1 MDKVLYIID
10 ASAYIHRAYHA
21 IRPLTTST
29 GIPTNAVYG
38 FIKLINKIKN
48 EQKPDYIAV
57 CFDHPS
63 KNFRHQLSPVYKA
76 NRKQID
82 EDLIKQMPIA
92 RQAVRAMQLASFEVA
107 GFEADDIIGTVA
119 KKAEKEGIKVVIV
132 TGDKDLFQLVND
144 NIHIWNE
151 SKNIMFD
158 SQKVYEKYGL
168 YPDKI
173 VDMLALM
180 GDNCDNVCGVKGI
193 GEKTAV
199 KLINTYGS
207 VEDIIANAE
216 SIKGKI
222 SQAIKDGAN
231 DVLLSKKL
239 VQLELNV
246 PIDVSVEQM
255 KFNNNLFEI
264 ETAKDF
270 FKEYELYSF
279 IPNNQQEFFQTNKV
293 VQEQN
298 KQENKLLQQQQ
309 IIHKETKNI
318 VKIVDTI
325 EKANE
330 LKQILLKQKEISVNI
345 ETAGSGIM
353 QDLIVGISLCYGQD
367 NNYYVPINHNDFI
380 LQQVPEQDFVEIF
393 KSVFENENINFIGC
407 DLKFIK
413 HILKTLNIELKNISF
428 DVMIASY
435 CINPS
440 QQHTIENLA
449 LKFLDF
455 HIKTEEE
462 VFSKGTKKIKAD
474 NIDIAAMSQYSC
486 SKSICIYNLKDI
498 LINELNKNNLSN
510 LFYDIEMPIVKVL
523 YEMEDIG
530 IKTDKNFLNDFD
542 KEIINA
548 ISALEQNIYN
558 LAGETFNINSPKQL
572 AIILFEKM
580 NLPVIKKTKTGYS
593 TDESVLVELSQY
605 DIAKEI
611 LKYRELQKL
620 KTTYVDSVRRF
631 TEIEGERIHTIFN
644 QAVTTTGR
652 LSSSEPNLQNIPIR
666 TEYGRKFRKVFVTDE
681 GKVFV
686 SADYSQIDLRSLAHI
701 SKDANLIKA
710 FCSGEDIHTA
720 TAMEVFNIAKKEDVT
735 KQQRM
740 AAKSINFGIVY
751 GISSFGLSKQLDIP
765 VKQAKEYIDSYFS
778 KYTGIKNWS
787 NRIIE
792 ETKQKGYVK
801 TITGRIRYI
810 PEINSSNKQI
820 VSFGERMALNTPVQG
835 TSADIIKIAMI
846 NVSKKIKEQNLKSK
860 ILLQVHDDL
869 LLEVPKEEENIVINM
884 LKYEMEH
891 AVKLDV
897 PLLVEVKDGT
907 NWADLKTVDSLKLK
921 V

>member
-63 KNFRHQLSPVYKA
+63 KNFRHQLSPIYKA

-92 RQAVRAMQLASFEVA
+92 RQAVHAMQLASFEVA

-119 KKAEKEGIKVVIV
+119 KKAEKEGVKVVIV

-180 GDNCDNVCGVKGI
+180 GDNCDNVCGIKGI

-207 VEDIIANAE
+207 VENIIANVE

-246 PIDVSVEQM
+246 PIDASVEQM
-255 KFNNNLFEI
+255 KFNNDLFEI

-279 IPNNQQEFFQTNKV
+279 IPNNQQNFFQTNKA
-293 VQEQN
+293 QEQN
-298 KQENKLLQQQQ
+298 KQEYKVLQQQQ
-309 IIHKETKNI
+309 NIHKETKNI
-318 VKIVDTI
+318 TKIVDTT
-325 EKANE
+325 EKAND
-330 LKQILLKQKEISVNI
+330 LKQKLLQQKEIAVNI

-353 QDLIVGISLCYGQD
+353 QDLIVGVSLCYGQD
-367 NNYYVPINHNDFI
+367 NNYYIPINHNDFI
-380 LQQVPEQDFVEIF
+380 LQQIQQDDFVEIF

-407 DLKFIK
+407 YLKFVI

-440 QQHTIENLA
+440 QSHTIEQLA
-449 LKFLDF
+449 LKYLNFY
-455 HIKTEEE
+455 IKTEEE
-462 VFSKGTKKIKAD
+462 IFSKGTKKIKAD
-474 NIDIAAMSQYSC
+474 NIDIDVLSQYSC
-486 SKSICIYNLKDI
+486 SKSISIYNLKDI
-498 LINELNKNNLSN
+498 MINELNKNNLSN
-510 LFYDIEMPIVKVL
+510 LFYDIEMPIVQVL

-542 KEIINA
+542 KELINA
-548 ISALEQNIYN
+548 ISVLEQNIYN

-572 AIILFEKM
+572 STILFEKM

-593 TDESVLVELSQY
+593 TDESVLAELSQY
-605 DIAKEI
+605 DIANEI

-620 KTTYVDSVRRF
+620 KTTYVDSVRKF

-666 TEYGRKFRKVFVTDE
+666 TEYGRKFRKVFVADE
-681 GKVFV
+681 GKIFV

-701 SKDANLIKA
+701 SKDTNLIKA
-710 FCSGEDIHTA
+710 FCSGQDIHTA
-720 TAMEVFNIAKKEDVT
+720 TAMEVFNIANKEDVT

-765 VKQAKEYIDSYFS
+765 VKQAKEYINSYFA
-778 KYTGIKNWS
+778 KYIGIKNWS
-787 NRIIE
+787 DRIIE

-810 PEINSSNKQI
+810 PEINSTNKQI

-846 NVSKKIKEQNLKSK
+846 NVSKKLKEQSLKAK

-884 LKYEMEH
+884 LKYEMEY

-897 PLLVEVKDGT
+897 PLLVEVKVGT
-907 NWADLKTVDSLKLK
+907 NWAEMEGIK
-921 V
+921 

>member
-63 KNFRHQLSPVYKA
+63 KNFRHRLSPVYKA

-92 RQAVRAMQLASFEVA
+92 RESVQAMNLASFEMA
-107 GFEADDIIGTVA
+107 GFEADDVIGTVA

-207 VEDIIANAE
+207 VENIIANAD
-216 SIKGKI
+216 SVKGKI

-246 PIDVSVEQM
+246 PINISIENM
-255 KFNNNLFEI
+255 KFNDNLFE
-264 ETAKDF
+264 TAQDF
-270 FKEYELYSF
+270 LQKYELYSF
-279 IPNNQQEFFQTNKV
+279 IPNKPQQNSFQLEEGKEESVPGKQDQQNV
-293 VQEQN
+293 V
-298 KQENKLLQQQQ
+298 
-309 IIHKETKNI
+309 HKETKNN
-318 VKIVDTI
+318 VTIVDTI
-325 EKANE
+325 EKANV
-330 LKQILLKQKEISVNI
+330 LKQNLLQQEEISINV
-345 ETAGSGIM
+345 ETVGSGIM
-353 QDLIVGISLCYGQD
+353 HELIVGVSLCYGED
-367 NNYYVPINHNDFI
+367 NNYYIPINHNDFI
-380 LQQVPEQDFVEIF
+380 LQQIPEQDFVEIF
-393 KSVFENENINFIGC
+393 KPVFESNTIHFIGC

-413 HILKTLNIELKNISF
+413 HILNILNINLKNISF

-440 QQHTIENLA
+440 QQHTIEQLA
-449 LKFLDF
+449 LKYLNF
-455 HIKTEEE
+455 HIKTDEEI
-462 VFSKGTKKIKAD
+462 FSKGTKKVKAD
-474 NIDIAAMSQYSC
+474 NLGIETLAQYSC
-486 SKSICIYNLKDI
+486 SKSICLYNLKNI
-498 LINELNKNNLSN
+498 LINELNKNKLSN
-510 LFYDIEMPIVKVL
+510 LFYDIEMPIVQVL
-523 YEMEDIG
+523 YEMESAG
-530 IKTDKNFLNDFD
+530 IKTDNRFINDFD
-542 KEIINA
+542 KELINELS
-548 ISALEQNIYN
+548 ILEQKIYG

-572 AIILFEKM
+572 AVILFEKLK
-580 NLPVIKKTKTGYS
+580 LPAIKKTKTGYS
-593 TDESVLVELSQY
+593 TDESVLAELSQY
-605 DIAKEI
+605 DIANEI
-611 LKYRELQKL
+611 LRYRELQKL
-620 KTTYVDSVRRF
+620 KSTYVDSVKKF

-644 QAVTTTGR
+644 QAITTTGR
-652 LSSSEPNLQNIPIR
+652 LSSSDPNLQNIPIR
-666 TEYGRKFRKVFVTDE
+666 TEYGRKFRKAFVADE
-681 GKVFV
+681 GNIFV

-701 SKDANLIKA
+701 SKDGTLIKA
-710 FCSGEDIHTA
+710 FNSGQDIHTA
-720 TAMEVFNIAKKEDVT
+720 TAMEVFNIANKEDVT

-751 GISSFGLSKQLDIP
+751 GISSFGLSKQLDIS

-792 ETKQKGYVK
+792 ETKQKGYVQ

-820 VSFGERMALNTPVQG
+820 VAFGERMALNTPVQG

-846 NVSKKIKEQNLKSK
+846 NVSEKLKEQNLKSK

-897 PLLVEVKDGT
+897 PLLVEIKVGN
-907 NWADLKTVDSLKLK
+907 NWAEMEGVK
-921 V
+921 

>member
-1 MDKVLYIID
+1 MNKVLYIID

-21 IRPLTTST
+21 IRPLTTSK
-29 GIPTNAVYG
+29 GVPTNAVYG
-38 FIKLINKIKN
+38 FIKLINKVKN

-63 KNFRHQLSPVYKA
+63 KNFRHQLSPIYKA
-76 NRKQID
+76 NRKLLD

-92 RQAVRAMQLASFEVA
+92 RQAVNAMQLASFEMA
-107 GFEADDIIGTVA
+107 GFEADDVIGTVA

-132 TGDKDLFQLVND
+132 TGDKDLFQLVDD

-158 SQKVYEKYGL
+158 GQKVYEKYGL

-207 VEDIIANAE
+207 VENIIANAD

-246 PIDVSVEQM
+246 PIDVSVEKM
-255 KFNNNLFEI
+255 NFNDNLFGT
-264 ETAKDF
+264 ETAKEF

-279 IPNNQQEFFQTNKV
+279 IPNKQQENFQVNK
-293 VQEQN
+293 E
-298 KQENKLLQQQQ
+298 ENKRENKIVEQQ
-309 IIHKETKNI
+309 IVYKETKNI
-318 VKIVDTI
+318 VKIIDTT
-325 EKANE
+325 EKATE
-330 LKQILLKQKEISVNI
+330 LKQQLLQQKEISINI
-345 ETAGSGIM
+345 ETTGSGIM
-353 QDLIVGISLCYGQD
+353 QDLIVGVSLCYGQD
-367 NNYYVPINHNDFI
+367 NNYYIPINHNDFI
-380 LQQVPEQDFVEIF
+380 LQQVQQDDFVEIF
-393 KSVFENENINFIGC
+393 KPVFENENIKFIGC

-413 HILKTLNIELKNISF
+413 HILKTLNIELKNIYF

-449 LKFLDF
+449 LKFLNF

-462 VFSKGTKKIKAD
+462 IFSKGTKKIKAD
-474 NIDIAAMSQYSC
+474 NIGIETLSQYSC
-486 SKSICIYNLKDI
+486 SKSISLYNLKDI
-498 LINELNKNNLSN
+498 LINKLNKNNLSS
-510 LFYDIEMPIVKVL
+510 LFFDIEMPIVQVL

-530 IKTDKNFLNDFD
+530 IKIDKNFLNDFD
-542 KEIINA
+542 KELTNV
-548 ISALEQNIYN
+548 ISVLEQEIYG

-572 AIILFEKM
+572 AAILFEKL

-593 TDESVLVELSQY
+593 TDESVLVELSKY
-605 DIAKEI
+605 DIANEI

-620 KTTYVDSVRRF
+620 KTTYIDSIRRF
-631 TEIEGERIHTIFN
+631 TEVEGERIHTVFN
-644 QAVTTTGR
+644 QAITTTGR
-652 LSSSEPNLQNIPIR
+652 LSSSDPNLQNIPIR
-666 TEYGRKFRKVFVTDE
+666 TEYGRRFRRVFVAAK
-681 GKVFV
+681 GNIFV

-701 SKDANLIKA
+701 SKDKNLIKA
-710 FCSGEDIHTA
+710 FCSGQDIHTA
-720 TAMEVFNIAKKEDVT
+720 TAMEVFNIPKKEDVT

-751 GISSFGLSKQLDIP
+751 GISSFGLSKQLDIS

-778 KYTGIKNWS
+778 KYVGIKNWS

-835 TSADIIKIAMI
+835 TSADIIKMAMI
-846 NVSKKIKEQNLKSK
+846 NVSKKLKEQNLKSK
-860 ILLQVHDDL
+860 ILIQVHDDL

-891 AVKLDV
+891 AIKLDV
-897 PLLVEVKDGT
+897 PLLVEVKIGT
-907 NWADLKTVDSLKLK
+907 NWADLTTIDNL
-921 V
+921 

>member
-1 MDKVLYIID
+1 MDKILYIID

-38 FIKLINKIKN
+38 FIKLINKVKN

-63 KNFRHQLSPVYKA
+63 KNFRHQLSPIYKA
-76 NRKQID
+76 NRKQLD

-92 RQAVRAMQLASFEVA
+92 RESVKAMNLASFEMA
-107 GFEADDIIGTVA
+107 GFEADDVIGTVA

-207 VEDIIANAE
+207 VEEIIANAD

-222 SQAIKDGAN
+222 SQAIKDGSN

-246 PIDVSVEQM
+246 PIDISIENM
-255 KFNNNLFEI
+255 KYNDNLFES
-264 ETAKDF
+264 AQAF
-270 FKEYELYSF
+270 FKKYELYSF
-279 IPNNQQEFFQTNKV
+279 I
-293 VQEQN
+293 QN
-298 KQENKLLQQQQ
+298 KPQQDDFQLEQEKKEPISVKQIQST

-325 EKANE
+325 EKANI
-330 LKQILLKQKEISVNI
+330 LKQDLLQQKEISINI
-345 ETAGSGIM
+345 ETTGSGIM

-367 NNYYVPINHNDFI
+367 NNYYIPINHNDFI
-380 LQQVPEQDFVEIF
+380 LQQIQQDDFIEIF
-393 KSVFENENINFIGC
+393 KPVFENDGIKFIGC
-407 DLKFIK
+407 DLKFVK
-413 HILKTLNIELKNISF
+413 HILKILNVELKNISF

-440 QQHTIENLA
+440 QQHTIEQLA
-449 LKFLDF
+449 LKYLNF

-462 VFSKGTKKIKAD
+462 IFSKGTKKIKTD
-474 NIDIAAMSQYSC
+474 NIDIETLSQYSC
-486 SKSICIYNLKDI
+486 SKSISLYNLKDI
-498 LINELNKNNLSN
+498 LTNELNKNNLSS
-510 LFYDIEMPIVKVL
+510 LFFDIEMPIVQVL

-530 IKTDKNFLNDFD
+530 IKIDKNFLDDFD
-542 KEIINA
+542 KELINA
-548 ISALEQNIYN
+548 ISVIEQKIYD

-572 AIILFEKM
+572 ATILFEKLQ
-580 NLPVIKKTKTGYS
+580 LPVIKKTKTGYS

-605 DIAKEI
+605 DIANEI

-620 KTTYVDSVRRF
+620 KSTYVDSTKRF
-631 TEIEGERIHTIFN
+631 VEIEGERIHTIFN
-644 QAVTTTGR
+644 QAITTTGR
-652 LSSSEPNLQNIPIR
+652 LSSSDPNLQNIPIR
-666 TEYGRKFRKVFVTDE
+666 TEYGKKFRKAFVADE
-681 GKVFV
+681 GKIFV

-701 SKDANLIKA
+701 SKDTNLIKA
-710 FCSGEDIHTA
+710 FCSGQDIHTA

-778 KYTGIKNWS
+778 KYIGIKNWS

-792 ETKQKGYVK
+792 EAKQKGYVK

-846 NVSKKIKEQNLKSK
+846 NVSKKLKEQNLKSK

-891 AVKLDV
+891 AIKLDV
-897 PLLVEVKDGT
+897 PLLVEVKKGS
-907 NWADLKTVDSLKLK
+907 NWAEMQNFAKQNFEV
-921 V
+921 

>member
-92 RQAVRAMQLASFEVA
+92 RESVKAMNLASFEMA
-107 GFEADDIIGTVA
+107 GFEADDVIGTVA

-207 VEDIIANAE
+207 VEDIIANAD

-246 PIDVSVEQM
+246 PIDVSIENM
-255 KFNNNLFEI
+255 KFNDNLFE
-264 ETAKDF
+264 TAQDF
-270 FKEYELYSF
+270 LQKYELYSF
-279 IPNNQQEFFQTNKV
+279 IPNKPQQNSFKLEQETV
-293 VQEQN
+293 VTSVQKN
-298 KQENKLLQQQQ
+298 VV
-309 IIHKETKNI
+309 HKETKNI

-330 LKQILLKQKEISVNI
+330 LKQNLLQQKEISVNI

-367 NNYYVPINHNDFI
+367 NNYYIPINHNDFI

-393 KSVFENENINFIGC
+393 KPVFENENINFIGC

-428 DVMIASY
+428 DFMIASY

-449 LKFLDF
+449 LKYLNFY
-455 HIKTEEE
+455 IKTDEEI
-462 VFSKGTKKIKAD
+462 FSKGTKKIKAD
-474 NIDIAAMSQYSC
+474 NIDIETLADYSC
-486 SKSICIYNLKDI
+486 SKSISIYNLKDM
-498 LINELNKNNLSN
+498 LLNELKKNNLLS
-510 LFYDIEMPIVKVL
+510 LFYDIEMPIVQVL

-542 KEIINA
+542 KELINA
-548 ISALEQNIYN
+548 ISVLEQNIYN

-572 AIILFEKM
+572 STILFEKM

-593 TDESVLVELSQY
+593 TDESVLAELSQY
-605 DIAKEI
+605 DIANEI

-620 KTTYVDSVRRF
+620 KTTYVDSVRKF

-666 TEYGRKFRKVFVTDE
+666 TEYGRKFRKVFVADE
-681 GKVFV
+681 GKIFV

-701 SKDANLIKA
+701 SKDTNLIKA
-710 FCSGEDIHTA
+710 FCSGQDIHTA
-720 TAMEVFNIAKKEDVT
+720 TAMEVFNIANKEDVT

-765 VKQAKEYIDSYFS
+765 VKQAKEYINSYFA
-778 KYTGIKNWS
+778 KYIGIKNWS
-787 NRIIE
+787 DRIIE

-810 PEINSSNKQI
+810 PEINSTNKQI

-846 NVSKKIKEQNLKSK
+846 NVSKKLKEQSLKAK

-897 PLLVEVKDGT
+897 PLLVEVKVGT
-907 NWADLKTVDSLKLK
+907 NWAEMEGIK
-921 V
+921 

>member
-38 FIKLINKIKN
+38 FIKLINKIKR

-63 KNFRHQLSPVYKA
+63 KNFRHQLSPTYKA

-92 RQAVRAMQLASFEVA
+92 RQAVDAMKLAHFEQA
-107 GFEADDIIGTVA
+107 GFEADDVIGTVA
-119 KKAEKEGIKVVIV
+119 KKAEKEGVKVVIV

-180 GDNCDNVCGVKGI
+180 GDNCDNVCGIKGI

-207 VEDIIANAE
+207 VENIIANAD

-222 SQAIKDGAN
+222 SQAVKDGAN

-246 PIDVSVEQM
+246 PINVSMEDM
-255 KFNNNLFEI
+255 KFNDNLFE
-264 ETAKDF
+264 TAQDF
-270 FKEYELYSF
+270 FKQYELYSF
-279 IPNNQQEFFQTNKV
+279 IQNKPQQDTFSLQQEPVSSEPKPV
-293 VQEQN
+293 
-298 KQENKLLQQQQ
+298 QQ
-309 IIHKETKNI
+309 IQQKVIHKETKNI
-318 VKIVDTI
+318 VKIVDTT

-330 LKQILLKQKEISVNI
+330 LKQSLLQQKEISINI

-353 QDLIVGISLCYGQD
+353 QDLIVGVSLCYGTD
-367 NNYYVPINHNDFI
+367 NNYYIPINHNDFI
-380 LQQVPEQDFVEIF
+380 LQQVPEQDFIEIF
-393 KSVFENENINFIGC
+393 KPVFENENIKFIGC
-407 DLKFIK
+407 DLKFVK
-413 HILKTLNIELKNISF
+413 HILKTLNIELKNINF

-440 QQHTIENLA
+440 QSHTIEQLA
-449 LKFLDF
+449 LKYLNFY
-455 HIKTEEE
+455 IKTDEEI
-462 VFSKGTKKIKAD
+462 FSKGTKKIKAD
-474 NIDIAAMSQYSC
+474 NIDIQTLADYSC
-486 SKSICIYNLKDI
+486 SKSISLFNLKDI
-498 LINELNKNNLSN
+498 LINELNKINLSS
-510 LFYDIEMPIVKVL
+510 LFYDIEMPIVQVL
-523 YEMEDIG
+523 YEMEEVG
-530 IKTDKNFLNDFD
+530 IKIDNNFINVFD
-542 KEIINA
+542 KELINA
-548 ISALEQNIYN
+548 ISVIEQKIYD

-572 AIILFEKM
+572 AVILFEKL

-593 TDESVLVELSQY
+593 TDESVLAELSQY
-605 DIAKEI
+605 DIANEI

-620 KTTYVDSVRRF
+620 KSTYVDSVKRY

-644 QAVTTTGR
+644 QAITTTGR
-652 LSSSEPNLQNIPIR
+652 LSSSDPNLQNIPIR
-666 TEYGRKFRKVFVTDE
+666 TEYGKRFRKAFIAGEGNVFI
-681 GKVFV
+681 

-710 FCSGEDIHTA
+710 FCSGQDIHTA

-751 GISSFGLSKQLDIP
+751 GISSFGLSKQLDIS

-778 KYTGIKNWS
+778 KYIGIKNWS

-792 ETKQKGYVK
+792 ETKQKGYVQ

-846 NVSKKIKEQNLKSK
+846 NVSKKIKEQYLKSK

-869 LLEVPKEEENIVINM
+869 LLEVPEQEQQFVIKM

-897 PLLVEVKDGT
+897 PLLVDIKVGK
-907 NWADLKTVDSLKLK
+907 NWAEMENFAKQNFEA
-921 V
+921 

>member
-21 IRPLTTST
+21 IRPLTTSA
-29 GIPTNAVYG
+29 GVPTNAVYG
-38 FIKLINKIKN
+38 FIKLVNKIKN

-63 KNFRHQLSPVYKA
+63 KNFRHQLSPIYKA

-92 RQAVRAMQLASFEVA
+92 RESVQAMNLASFEMA
-107 GFEADDIIGTVA
+107 GFEADDVIGTVA

-158 SQKVYEKYGL
+158 KQKVFEKYGL

-173 VDMLALM
+173 VDMLSLM

-207 VEDIIANAE
+207 VENIIANAD

-246 PIDVSVEQM
+246 PIDVSIENM
-255 KFNNNLFEI
+255 KFNDNLFE
-264 ETAKDF
+264 TAQDF
-270 FKEYELYSF
+270 LQKYELYSF
-279 IPNNQQEFFQTNKV
+279 IPDKSKQNNFKLEQETKETFV
-293 VQEQN
+293 PPVQKN
-298 KQENKLLQQQQ
+298 TV
-309 IIHKETKNI
+309 HKEIKNI
-318 VKIVDTI
+318 VKIVDTT
-325 EKANE
+325 EKAKD
-330 LKQILLKQKEISVNI
+330 LKQNLLQQKEISVNI

-353 QDLIVGISLCYGQD
+353 QDLIVGVSLCYGQD
-367 NNYYVPINHNDFI
+367 NNYYIPINHNDFI
-380 LQQVPEQDFVEIF
+380 LQQIQQDDFVEIF

-407 DLKFIK
+407 DLKFVK

-440 QQHTIENLA
+440 QSHTIEQLA
-449 LKFLDF
+449 LKYLNF
-455 HIKTEEE
+455 HIKTDEEI
-462 VFSKGTKKIKAD
+462 FSKGTKKIKAD
-474 NIDIAAMSQYSC
+474 NIDIDTLSQYSC
-486 SKSICIYNLKDI
+486 SKSISIYNLKDI

-510 LFYDIEMPIVKVL
+510 LFYDIEMPVVQVL

-542 KEIINA
+542 KELINA
-548 ISALEQNIYN
+548 ISVFEQNIYN

-572 AIILFEKM
+572 ATILFEKM

-593 TDESVLVELSQY
+593 TDESVLAELSQY
-605 DIAKEI
+605 DIANEI

-620 KTTYVDSVRRF
+620 KTTYVDSVRKF

-666 TEYGRKFRKVFVTDE
+666 TEYGRKFRKVFVADE
-681 GKVFV
+681 GKIFV

-701 SKDANLIKA
+701 SKDTNLIKA
-710 FCSGEDIHTA
+710 FCSGQDIHTA
-720 TAMEVFNIAKKEDVT
+720 TAMEVFNISKKEDVT

-765 VKQAKEYIDSYFS
+765 VKQAKEYINSYFA
-778 KYTGIKNWS
+778 KYIGIKNWS
-787 NRIIE
+787 DRIIE

-810 PEINSSNKQI
+810 PEINSTNKQI
-820 VSFGERMALNTPVQG
+820 VAFGERMALNTPVQG

-846 NVSKKIKEQNLKSK
+846 NVSKKLKEQNLKAK

-869 LLEVPKEEENIVINM
+869 LLEVPKEEEKIVINM

-891 AVKLDV
+891 SVKLDV
-897 PLLVEVKDGT
+897 PLLVEVKVGT
-907 NWADLKTVDSLKLK
+907 NWAEMQTIVE
-921 V
+921 

>member
-38 FIKLINKIKN
+38 FIKLINKVKN

-92 RQAVRAMQLASFEVA
+92 RESVKAMNLASFEQA
-107 GFEADDIIGTVA
+107 GFEADDVIGTVA
-119 KKAEKEGIKVVIV
+119 RKAEKEGIKVVIV

-207 VEDIIANAE
+207 VENIITNAD

-246 PIDVSVEQM
+246 PMDISIEDM
-255 KFNNNLFEI
+255 KYNDNLFES
-264 ETAKDF
+264 AQDF
-270 FKEYELYSF
+270 FKKYELYSF
-279 IPNNQQEFFQTNKV
+279 I
-293 VQEQN
+293 QN
-298 KQENKLLQQQQ
+298 KPQQNDFQLEQEIKEPVSVQQKV
-309 IIHKETKNI
+309 IHKETKNNVTI
-318 VKIVDTI
+318 IDTI

-330 LKQILLKQKEISVNI
+330 LKQNLLQQKEISINV
-345 ETAGSGIM
+345 ETTGSGIM
-353 QDLIVGISLCYGQD
+353 QDLVVGVSLCYGQD
-367 NNYYVPINHNDFI
+367 NNYYIPINHSDFI
-380 LQQVPEQDFVEIF
+380 LQQIQQDDFIEIF
-393 KSVFENENINFIGC
+393 KPVFENENIDFIGC
-407 DLKFIK
+407 DLKFVK
-413 HILKTLNIELKNISF
+413 HILKTLNINLKNISF

-440 QQHTIENLA
+440 QVHTIEQLA
-449 LKFLDF
+449 LKYLNF
-455 HIKTEEE
+455 HIKTDEEI
-462 VFSKGTKKIKAD
+462 FSKGTKKIKAD
-474 NIDIAAMSQYSC
+474 NIDIETLAQYSC
-486 SKSICIYNLKDI
+486 SKTISLYNLKDI
-498 LINELNKNNLSN
+498 LVNELNKIKLSS
-510 LFYDIEMPIVKVL
+510 LFYDIEMPIVQVL
-523 YEMEDIG
+523 YEMEDVG
-530 IKTDKNFLNDFD
+530 IKIDKNFLNDFD
-542 KEIINA
+542 KKLMNA
-548 ISALEQNIYN
+548 LSVIEQKIYD

-572 AIILFEKM
+572 AVVLFEKL

-593 TDESVLVELSQY
+593 TDESVLLELSQF
-605 DIAKEI
+605 DIANEI

-620 KTTYVDSVRRF
+620 KSTYVDSTKRF
-631 TEIEGERIHTIFN
+631 VEVEGERIHTIFN

-652 LSSSEPNLQNIPIR
+652 LSSSDPNLQNIPIR
-666 TEYGRKFRKVFVTDE
+666 TEYGKKFRKAFVAEE
-681 GKVFV
+681 GNVFV

-710 FCSGEDIHTA
+710 FCSGQDIHTA
-720 TAMEVFNIAKKEDVT
+720 TAMEVFNIANKEDVT

-778 KYTGIKNWS
+778 KYIGIKNWS

-792 ETKQKGYVK
+792 ETKQKGYVQ

-846 NVSKKIKEQNLKSK
+846 NVSKKLKEQHLKAK

-897 PLLVEVKDGT
+897 PLLVEVKVGS
-907 NWADLKTVDSLKLK
+907 NWADLTAISN
-921 V
+921 

>member
-1 MDKVLYIID
+1 MSKTLYIID

-21 IRPLTTST
+21 IRPLTTSK
-29 GIPTNAVYG
+29 GVPTNAVYG
-38 FIKLINKIKN
+38 FIKLINKIKK
-48 EQKPDYIAV
+48 EQKPDYIAI

-63 KNFRHQLSPVYKA
+63 KNFRHRLSPVYKA
-76 NRKQID
+76 NRKQLD

-92 RQAVRAMQLASFEVA
+92 RQAVEAMQLAWFEKA
-107 GFEADDIIGTVA
+107 GFEADDVIGTVA
-119 KKAEKEGIKVVIV
+119 KKAEKQGIKVVIV

-158 SQKVYEKYGL
+158 SQKVFEKYGL

-207 VEDIIANAE
+207 VENIIANAD

-222 SQAIKDGAN
+222 SQAVKDGAN

-246 PIDVSVEQM
+246 PIDVSIEEM
-255 KFNNNLFEI
+255 NFNDNLFET
-264 ETAKDF
+264 ETAKQF

-279 IPNNQQEFFQTNKV
+279 IPNSQQEIF
-293 VQEQN
+293 
-298 KQENKLLQQQQ
+298 QENKEEKKQEQKVSEQQV
-309 IIHKETKNI
+309 IHKETKNI
-318 VKIVDTI
+318 PKVVDTVQA
-325 EKANE
+325 ANE
-330 LKQILLKQKEISVNI
+330 LKQELLQQKEISINI

-353 QDLIVGISLCYGQD
+353 QDLIVGVSFCYGQE
-367 NNYYVPINHNDFI
+367 NNYYIPINHNDFI
-380 LQQVPEQDFVEIF
+380 LQQIQQNEFVEIF
-393 KSVFENENINFIGC
+393 KPVFENKSINFIGC

-413 HILKTLNIELKNISF
+413 HILKTVNIELKNIGF

-455 HIKTEEE
+455 HIKSEEE

-474 NIDIAAMSQYSC
+474 NIDIETLADYSC
-486 SKSICIYNLKDI
+486 SKAISIYNLKEI
-498 LINELNKNNLSN
+498 LTNELKKNNLTK
-510 LFYDIEMPIVKVL
+510 LFFDIEMPIVQVL

-530 IKTDKNFLNDFD
+530 IKTDKNFLDEFD
-542 KEIINA
+542 KELIKE
-548 ISALEQNIYN
+548 ISVIEQNIYS
-558 LAGETFNINSPKQL
+558 LAGKTFNINSPKQL
-572 AIILFEKM
+572 AVILFEKLK
-580 NLPVIKKTKTGYS
+580 LPVIKKTKTGYS
-593 TDESVLVELSQY
+593 TDESVLAELSQY
-605 DIAKEI
+605 DIANEI

-620 KTTYVDSVRRF
+620 KTTYVDSIRRF
-631 TEIEGERIHTIFN
+631 TEVEGERIHTIFN

-652 LSSSEPNLQNIPIR
+652 LSSSDPNLQNIPIR
-666 TEYGRKFRKVFVTDE
+666 TEYGRRLRKVFVADE
-681 GKVFV
+681 GKIFV

-710 FCSGEDIHTA
+710 FCSGQDIHTA
-720 TAMEVFNIAKKEDVT
+720 TAMEVFNVAKKEDVT

-778 KYTGIKNWS
+778 KYRGIKIWS
-787 NRIIE
+787 SKIIE

-846 NVSKKIKEQNLKSK
+846 NVSEKLKEQNLKSK

-869 LLEVPKEEENIVINM
+869 LLEVPKDEENIVVNM

-897 PLLVEVKDGT
+897 PLLVEIKVGT
-907 NWADLKTVDSLKLK
+907 NWAEMQKFEM
-921 V
+921 

>member
-1 MDKVLYIID
+1 MSKTLYIID

-21 IRPLTTST
+21 IRPLTTSK
-29 GIPTNAVYG
+29 GVPTNAVYG
-38 FIKLINKIKN
+38 FIKLINKIKK
-48 EQKPDYIAV
+48 EQKPDYIAI

-63 KNFRHQLSPVYKA
+63 KNFRHRLSPVYKA
-76 NRKQID
+76 NRKQLD

-92 RQAVRAMQLASFEVA
+92 RQAVEAMQLAWFEKA
-107 GFEADDIIGTVA
+107 GFEADDVIGTVA
-119 KKAEKEGIKVVIV
+119 KKAEKQGIKVVIV

-158 SQKVYEKYGL
+158 SQKVFEKYGL

-207 VEDIIANAE
+207 VENIIANAD

-222 SQAIKDGAN
+222 SQAVKDGAN

-246 PIDVSVEQM
+246 PIDVSIEEM
-255 KFNNNLFEI
+255 NFNDNLFET
-264 ETAKDF
+264 ETAKQF

-279 IPNNQQEFFQTNKV
+279 IPNSQQEIF
-293 VQEQN
+293 
-298 KQENKLLQQQQ
+298 QENKEEKKQEQKVSEQQV
-309 IIHKETKNI
+309 IHKETKNI
-318 VKIVDTI
+318 PKVVDTVQA
-325 EKANE
+325 ANE
-330 LKQILLKQKEISVNI
+330 LKQELLQQKEISINI

-353 QDLIVGISLCYGQD
+353 QDLIVGVSFCYGQE
-367 NNYYVPINHNDFI
+367 NNYYIPINHNDFI
-380 LQQVPEQDFVEIF
+380 LQQIQQNEFVEIF
-393 KSVFENENINFIGC
+393 KPVFENKSINFIGC

-413 HILKTLNIELKNISF
+413 HILKTVNIELKNIGF

-455 HIKTEEE
+455 HIKSEEE

-474 NIDIAAMSQYSC
+474 NIDIETLADYSC
-486 SKSICIYNLKDI
+486 SKAISIYNLKEI
-498 LINELNKNNLSN
+498 LTNELKKNNLTK
-510 LFYDIEMPIVKVL
+510 LFFDIEMPIVQVL
-523 YEMEDIG
+523 YEMEDIS
-530 IKTDKNFLNDFD
+530 IKTDKNFLDEFD
-542 KEIINA
+542 KELIKE
-548 ISALEQNIYN
+548 ISVIEQNIYS

-572 AIILFEKM
+572 AVILFEKLK
-580 NLPVIKKTKTGYS
+580 LPVIKKTKTGYS
-593 TDESVLVELSQY
+593 TDESVLAELSQY
-605 DIAKEI
+605 DIANEI

-620 KTTYVDSVRRF
+620 KTTYVDSIRRF
-631 TEIEGERIHTIFN
+631 TEVEGERVHTIFN

-652 LSSSEPNLQNIPIR
+652 LSSSDPNLQNIPIR
-666 TEYGRKFRKVFVTDE
+666 TEYGRRLRKIFVADE
-681 GKVFV
+681 GKIFV

-710 FCSGEDIHTA
+710 FCSGQDIHTA
-720 TAMEVFNIAKKEDVT
+720 TAMEVFNVAKKEDVT

-778 KYTGIKNWS
+778 KYRGIKIWS
-787 NRIIE
+787 SKIIE

-846 NVSKKIKEQNLKSK
+846 NVSEKLKEQNLKSK

-869 LLEVPKEEENIVINM
+869 LLEVPKDEENIVVNM

-897 PLLVEVKDGT
+897 PLLVEIKVGT
-907 NWADLKTVDSLKLK
+907 NWAEMQKFEM
-921 V
+921 

>member
-92 RQAVRAMQLASFEVA
+92 RESVKAMNLASFEMA
-107 GFEADDIIGTVA
+107 GFEADDVIGTVA

-158 SQKVYEKYGL
+158 KQKVFEKYGL

-173 VDMLALM
+173 VDMLSLM

-207 VEDIIANAE
+207 VENIIANAD

-246 PIDVSVEQM
+246 PIDVSIENM
-255 KFNNNLFEI
+255 KFNDNLFE
-264 ETAKDF
+264 TAQDF
-270 FKEYELYSF
+270 LQKYELYSF
-279 IPNNQQEFFQTNKV
+279 IPNKPQQNSFKLEQETV
-293 VQEQN
+293 VTSVQKN
-298 KQENKLLQQQQ
+298 VV
-309 IIHKETKNI
+309 HKETKNI

-330 LKQILLKQKEISVNI
+330 LKQNLLQQKEISVNI

-367 NNYYVPINHNDFI
+367 NNYYIPINHNDFI

-393 KSVFENENINFIGC
+393 KPVFENENINFIGC

-449 LKFLDF
+449 LKYLNFY
-455 HIKTEEE
+455 IKTDEEI
-462 VFSKGTKKIKAD
+462 FSKGTKKIKAD
-474 NIDIAAMSQYSC
+474 NIDIETLADYSC
-486 SKSICIYNLKDI
+486 SKSISIYNLKDM
-498 LINELNKNNLSN
+498 LLNELKKNNLLS
-510 LFYDIEMPIVKVL
+510 LFYDIEMPIVQVL

-542 KEIINA
+542 KELINA
-548 ISALEQNIYN
+548 ISVLEQNIYN

-572 AIILFEKM
+572 STILFEKM

-593 TDESVLVELSQY
+593 TDESVLAELSQY
-605 DIAKEI
+605 DIANEI

-666 TEYGRKFRKVFVTDE
+666 TEYGRKFRKVFVADE
-681 GKVFV
+681 GKIFV

-701 SKDANLIKA
+701 SKDTNLIKA
-710 FCSGEDIHTA
+710 FCSGQDIHTA
-720 TAMEVFNIAKKEDVT
+720 TAMEVFNIANKEDVT

-765 VKQAKEYIDSYFS
+765 VKQAKEYINSYFA
-778 KYTGIKNWS
+778 KYIGIKNWS
-787 NRIIE
+787 DRIIE

-810 PEINSSNKQI
+810 PEINSTNKQI
-820 VSFGERMALNTPVQG
+820 VAFGERMALNTPVQG

-846 NVSKKIKEQNLKSK
+846 NVSKKLKEQSLKAK

-897 PLLVEVKDGT
+897 PLLVEVKVGT
-907 NWADLKTVDSLKLK
+907 NWAEMEGIK
-921 V
+921 

>member
-21 IRPLTTST
+21 IRPLTTSK
-29 GIPTNAVYG
+29 GVPTNAVYG

-48 EQKPDYIAV
+48 EQKPDYIAI

-63 KNFRHQLSPVYKA
+63 KNFRHQLSPIYKA
-76 NRKQID
+76 NRKQLD

-92 RQAVRAMQLASFEVA
+92 RQAVNAMQLASFEMA
-107 GFEADDIIGTVA
+107 GFEADDVIGTVA

-207 VEDIIANAE
+207 VEDIIANAD

-246 PIDVSVEQM
+246 PIDVSVEKM
-255 KFNNNLFEI
+255 NFNDNLFGT
-264 ETAKDF
+264 ETAKEF

-279 IPNNQQEFFQTNKV
+279 IPNKQQDNFQVNK
-293 VQEQN
+293 EGN
-298 KQENKLLQQQQ
+298 KQESKIVEQQ
-309 IIHKETKNI
+309 IVHKETKNV
-318 VKIVDTI
+318 VKIIDTA
-325 EKANE
+325 EKATE
-330 LKQILLKQKEISVNI
+330 LKQQLLQQNEISINI

-353 QDLIVGISLCYGQD
+353 QDLIVGVSLCYGQD
-367 NNYYVPINHNDFI
+367 NNYYIPINHNDFI
-380 LQQVPEQDFVEIF
+380 LQQVQQDDFIEIF
-393 KSVFENENINFIGC
+393 KPVFENENIKFIGC

-413 HILKTLNIELKNISF
+413 HILKTLNIELKNMFF

-449 LKFLDF
+449 LKFLNF

-462 VFSKGTKKIKAD
+462 IFSKGTKKIKAD
-474 NIDIAAMSQYSC
+474 NIDIETLSQYSC
-486 SKSICIYNLKDI
+486 SKSVSLYNLKDV
-498 LINELNKNNLSN
+498 LINKLNKNNLSS
-510 LFYDIEMPIVKVL
+510 LFFDIEMPIVQVL

-542 KEIINA
+542 KELTNV
-548 ISALEQNIYN
+548 ISVLEQKIYD

-572 AIILFEKM
+572 ATILFEKM
-580 NLPVIKKTKTGYS
+580 NLPVVKKTKTGYS

-605 DIAKEI
+605 DIANEI

-620 KTTYVDSVRRF
+620 KTTYVDSIRKF
-631 TEIEGERIHTIFN
+631 TELEGERIHTIFN

-652 LSSSEPNLQNIPIR
+652 LSSSDPNLQNIPVR
-666 TEYGRKFRKVFVTDE
+666 TEYGRKFRKVFVADE
-681 GKVFV
+681 GNVFV

-710 FCSGEDIHTA
+710 FCSGQDIHTA

-846 NVSKKIKEQNLKSK
+846 NVSKKLKEQNLKSK
-860 ILLQVHDDL
+860 ILIQVHDDL

-891 AVKLDV
+891 AIKLDV
-897 PLLVEVKDGT
+897 PLLVEVKVGT
-907 NWADLKTVDSLKLK
+907 NWAEMENFAKQNFEA
-921 V
+921 

>member
-1 MDKVLYIID
+1 MAKVLYIID

-38 FIKLINKIKN
+38 FIKLVNKIKN

-92 RQAVRAMQLASFEVA
+92 RESVKAMNLASFEMA
-107 GFEADDIIGTVA
+107 GFEADDVIGTVA

-207 VEDIIANAE
+207 VEDIIANAD

-246 PIDVSVEQM
+246 PIDVSIENM
-255 KFNNNLFEI
+255 KFNENLFE
-264 ETAKDF
+264 TAQDF
-270 FKEYELYSF
+270 LQKYELYSF
-279 IPNNQQEFFQTNKV
+279 IPNKSQQEDFQSEQETKEIV
-293 VQEQN
+293 SPVQKN
-298 KQENKLLQQQQ
+298 
-309 IIHKETKNI
+309 IIRKETKNI

-325 EKANE
+325 EKANA
-330 LKQILLKQKEISVNI
+330 LKQNLLQQKEISINI

-353 QDLIVGISLCYGQD
+353 QDLIVGVSLCYGQE
-367 NNYYVPINHNDFI
+367 NNYYIPINHNDFI
-380 LQQVPEQDFVEIF
+380 LQQIQQDEFVEIF
-393 KSVFENENINFIGC
+393 KPVFENGNINFIGC

-449 LKFLDF
+449 LKYLNFY
-455 HIKTEEE
+455 IKTDEEI
-462 VFSKGTKKIKAD
+462 FSKGTKKIKAD
-474 NIDIAAMSQYSC
+474 NIDIETLADYSC
-486 SKSICIYNLKDI
+486 SKSISVYNLKDV
-498 LINELNKNNLSN
+498 LSNELEKNNLSK
-510 LFYDIEMPIVKVL
+510 LFYDIEMPIVQVL

-530 IKTDKNFLNDFD
+530 IKTDKNFLDDFD
-542 KEIINA
+542 KELINA
-548 ISALEQNIYN
+548 ISVIEQNIYN

-572 AIILFEKM
+572 ATILFEKM

-593 TDESVLVELSQY
+593 TDESVLAELSQY
-605 DIAKEI
+605 DIANEI

-620 KTTYVDSVRRF
+620 KTTYVDSVRKF
-631 TEIEGERIHTIFN
+631 TEFEGERIHTIFN

-652 LSSSEPNLQNIPIR
+652 LSSSDPNLQNIPIR
-666 TEYGRKFRKVFVTDE
+666 TEYGRKFRKVFVADE
-681 GKVFV
+681 GKIFV

-710 FCSGEDIHTA
+710 FCSGQDIHTA
-720 TAMEVFNIAKKEDVT
+720 TAMEVFNIANKEDVT

-765 VKQAKEYIDSYFS
+765 VKQAKEYINSYFA
-778 KYTGIKNWS
+778 KYIGIKNWS

-810 PEINSSNKQI
+810 PEINSTNKQI

-846 NVSKKIKEQNLKSK
+846 NVSKKLKEQNLKAK

-869 LLEVPKEEENIVINM
+869 LLEVPKEEEKIVINM

-891 AVKLDV
+891 SVKLDV
-897 PLLVEVKDGT
+897 PLLVEVKIGS
-907 NWADLKTVDSLKLK
+907 NWAEMQNFTK
-921 V
+921 

>member
-21 IRPLTTST
+21 IRPLTTSK
-29 GIPTNAVYG
+29 GVPTNAVYG
-38 FIKLINKIKN
+38 FIKLINKIKK

-63 KNFRHQLSPVYKA
+63 KNFRHKLSPIYKA
-76 NRKQID
+76 NRKQLD

-92 RQAVRAMQLASFEVA
+92 RQAVSAMQLASFEMA
-107 GFEADDIIGTVA
+107 GFEADDVIGTVA
-119 KKAEKEGIKVVIV
+119 KKAEQQGIKVVIV
-132 TGDKDLFQLVND
+132 TGDKDLFQLVNN

-207 VEDIIANAE
+207 VEDIVANAD

-222 SQAIKDGAN
+222 SQAIKDCAN

-246 PIDVSVEQM
+246 PIDVSVEKM
-255 KFNNNLFEI
+255 EFADNLFDT
-264 ETAKDF
+264 ETAKEF

-279 IPNNQQEFFQTNKV
+279 IPNKQQENFQVNK
-293 VQEQN
+293 EEN
-298 KQENKLLQQQQ
+298 KQENKIVEQQ
-309 IIHKETKNI
+309 IIHKETRNI
-318 VKIVDTI
+318 VKIIDTA
-325 EKANE
+325 EKATE
-330 LKQILLKQKEISVNI
+330 LKQQLLHQNEISINI

-353 QDLIVGISLCYGQD
+353 QDLIVGVSLCYGQD
-367 NNYYVPINHNDFI
+367 NNYYIPINHNDFI
-380 LQQVPEQDFVEIF
+380 LQQVQQDDFVEIF
-393 KSVFENENINFIGC
+393 KPIFENENIKFIGC

-413 HILKTLNIELKNISF
+413 HILKTLNIKLKNMFF

-435 CINPS
+435 CINPA

-449 LKFLDF
+449 LKFLNF

-462 VFSKGTKKIKAD
+462 IFSKGTKKIKAD
-474 NIDIAAMSQYSC
+474 NIDIETLSQYSC
-486 SKSICIYNLKDI
+486 SKSISLYNLKDL
-498 LINELNKNNLSN
+498 LINKLNKNNISS
-510 LFYDIEMPIVKVL
+510 LFFDIEMPIVQVL

-542 KEIINA
+542 KELTNV
-548 ISALEQNIYN
+548 ISVLEQKIYD

-572 AIILFEKM
+572 ATILFEKM
-580 NLPVIKKTKTGYS
+580 NLPVVKKTKTGYS

-605 DIAKEI
+605 DIANEI

-620 KTTYVDSVRRF
+620 KTTYVDSIRKF
-631 TEIEGERIHTIFN
+631 TEIEGERIHTVFN

-652 LSSSEPNLQNIPIR
+652 LSSSDPNLQNIPIR
-666 TEYGRKFRKVFVTDE
+666 TEYGRKFRKVFVAAE
-681 GKVFV
+681 GNVFV

-701 SKDANLIKA
+701 SKDVNLIKA
-710 FCSGEDIHTA
+710 FCSGQDIHTA

-778 KYTGIKNWS
+778 KYVGIKNWS

-846 NVSKKIKEQNLKSK
+846 NVSKKLKEQNLKSK

-891 AVKLDV
+891 AIKLDV
-897 PLLVEVKDGT
+897 PLLVEVKTGS
-907 NWADLKTVDSLKLK
+907 NWADLTEISN
-921 V
+921 

>member
-38 FIKLINKIKN
+38 FIKLINKIKK
-48 EQKPDYIAV
+48 EQKPDYLAV

-82 EDLIKQMPIA
+82 ENLIKQMPIA
-92 RQAVRAMQLASFEVA
+92 RQAVDAMKLAHFEQA
-107 GFEADDIIGTVA
+107 GFEADDVIGTVA

-168 YPDKI
+168 YPDRI

-180 GDNCDNVCGVKGI
+180 GDSCDNVCGVKGI

-207 VEDIIANAE
+207 VEDIIANAD

-246 PIDVSVEQM
+246 PINVSMEDM
-255 KFNNNLFEI
+255 KFNDNLFE
-264 ETAKDF
+264 TAQDF
-270 FKEYELYSF
+270 FKQYELYSF
-279 IPNNQQEFFQTNKV
+279 IQNKPQQDTFFLQQEHVSSEPKPVQQVQQKV
-293 VQEQN
+293 
-298 KQENKLLQQQQ
+298 
-309 IIHKETKNI
+309 IHKETKNK
-318 VKIVDTI
+318 VNIVDTT
-325 EKANE
+325 EKAND
-330 LKQILLKQKEISVNI
+330 LKQSLLQQKEISINI

-353 QDLIVGISLCYGQD
+353 QDLIVGVSLCYGTD
-367 NNYYVPINHNDFI
+367 NNYYIPINHNDFI
-380 LQQVPEQDFVEIF
+380 LQQIQQDDFVEIF
-393 KSVFENENINFIGC
+393 KQVFENKNIKFIGC
-407 DLKFIK
+407 DLKFVK
-413 HILKTLNIELKNISF
+413 HILKTLNIDFKNIGF
-428 DVMIASY
+428 DVMMASY

-440 QQHTIENLA
+440 QSHTIEQLA
-449 LKFLDF
+449 LKYLNFY
-455 HIKTEEE
+455 IKTDEEI
-462 VFSKGTKKIKAD
+462 FSKGTKKIKAD
-474 NIDIAAMSQYSC
+474 NIDIQTLADYSC
-486 SKSICIYNLKDI
+486 SKSISLFNLKDI
-498 LINELNKNNLSN
+498 LVNELNKINLSS
-510 LFYDIEMPIVKVL
+510 LFYDIEMPIVQVL
-523 YEMEDIG
+523 YEMEEAG
-530 IKTDKNFLNDFD
+530 IKIDNNFINIFD
-542 KEIINA
+542 KELINA
-548 ISALEQNIYN
+548 ISVIEQKIYD
-558 LAGETFNINSPKQL
+558 LADETFNINSPKQL
-572 AIILFEKM
+572 AAVLFEKL

-593 TDESVLVELSQY
+593 TDESVLAELSQY
-605 DIAKEI
+605 DIANEI

-620 KTTYVDSVRRF
+620 KSTYVDSVKRY

-644 QAVTTTGR
+644 QAITTTGR
-652 LSSSEPNLQNIPIR
+652 LSSSDPNLQNIPIR
-666 TEYGRKFRKVFVTDE
+666 TEYGKRFRKAFIADE
-681 GKVFV
+681 GNVFI

-701 SKDANLIKA
+701 SKDKNLIKA
-710 FCSGEDIHTA
+710 FCSGQDIHTA
-720 TAMEVFNIAKKEDVT
+720 TAMEVFNITKKEDVT

-751 GISSFGLSKQLDIP
+751 GISSFGLSKQLDIS

-778 KYTGIKNWS
+778 KYIGIKNWS

-792 ETKQKGYVK
+792 ETKQKGYVQ

-846 NVSKKIKEQNLKSK
+846 NVSKKIKEQYLKSK

-869 LLEVPKEEENIVINM
+869 LLEVPEQEQQFVIKM

-897 PLLVEVKDGT
+897 PLLVDIKVGK
-907 NWADLKTVDSLKLK
+907 NWAEMETTA
-921 V
+921 

>member
-1 MDKVLYIID
+1 
-10 ASAYIHRAYHA
+10 
-21 IRPLTTST
+21 
-29 GIPTNAVYG
+29 
-38 FIKLINKIKN
+38 
-48 EQKPDYIAV
+48 
-57 CFDHPS
+57 
-63 KNFRHQLSPVYKA
+63 
-76 NRKQID
+76 
-82 EDLIKQMPIA
+82 
-92 RQAVRAMQLASFEVA
+92 
-107 GFEADDIIGTVA
+107 
-119 KKAEKEGIKVVIV
+119 
-132 TGDKDLFQLVND
+132 
-144 NIHIWNE
+144 
-151 SKNIMFD
+151 
-158 SQKVYEKYGL
+158 
-168 YPDKI
+168 
-173 VDMLALM
+173 MLALM

-207 VEDIIANAE
+207 VEDIIANAD

-246 PIDVSVEQM
+246 PIDISIEKM
-255 KFNNNLFEI
+255 DFNDNLFET
-264 ETAKDF
+264 ETAKEF

-279 IPNNQQEFFQTNKV
+279 IPNKQQEIFQVNK
-293 VQEQN
+293 ED
-298 KQENKLLQQQQ
+298 KQENKVLPQQQTVL
-309 IIHKETKNI
+309 HKETKNI
-318 VKIVDTI
+318 VKIVDTL

-330 LKQILLKQKEISVNI
+330 LKQQLLQQKDIAINI
-345 ETAGSGIM
+345 ETTGSGIM
-353 QDLIVGISLCYGQD
+353 QDLIVGISFCYGQD
-367 NNYYVPINHNDFI
+367 NNYYIPINHSDFI
-380 LQQVPEQDFVEIF
+380 LQQVQQDDFVEIF
-393 KSVFENENINFIGC
+393 KSVFENEEIKFIGC

-428 DVMIASY
+428 DIMIASY

-462 VFSKGTKKIKAD
+462 IFSKGTKKIKAD
-474 NIDIAAMSQYSC
+474 NIDIEVLSQYSC
-486 SKSICIYNLKDI
+486 SKSISIYNLKDI
-498 LINELNKNNLSN
+498 LVNELEKNNLSS
-510 LFYDIEMPIVKVL
+510 LFFNIEMPIVQVL

-542 KEIINA
+542 KELTKA
-548 ISALEQNIYN
+548 ISVLEQNIYN

-572 AIILFEKM
+572 ATILFEKM

-605 DIAKEI
+605 DIANEI

-620 KTTYVDSVRRF
+620 KTTYVDSIRRF
-631 TEIEGERIHTIFN
+631 TEVEGERIHTIFN
-644 QAVTTTGR
+644 QAITTTGR
-652 LSSSEPNLQNIPIR
+652 LSSSDPNLQNIPVR
-666 TEYGRKFRKVFVTDE
+666 TEYGRKFRKVFVADE

-710 FCSGEDIHTA
+710 FCSGQDIHTA

-778 KYTGIKNWS
+778 KYIGIKNWS

-846 NVSKKIKEQNLKSK
+846 NVSKKIKEQNLKAK

-891 AVKLDV
+891 AVNLDV
-897 PLLVEVKDGT
+897 PLLVEVKVGT
-907 NWADLKTVDSLKLK
+907 NWAEMQTIVE
-921 V
+921 

>member
-1 MDKVLYIID
+1 MSKTLYIID

-21 IRPLTTST
+21 IRPLTTSK
-29 GIPTNAVYG
+29 GVPTNAVYG
-38 FIKLINKIKN
+38 FIKLINKIKK
-48 EQKPDYIAV
+48 EQKPDYIAI

-63 KNFRHQLSPVYKA
+63 KNFRHRLSPVYKA
-76 NRKQID
+76 NRKQLD

-92 RQAVRAMQLASFEVA
+92 RQAVEAMQLAWFEKA
-107 GFEADDIIGTVA
+107 GFEADDVIGTVA
-119 KKAEKEGIKVVIV
+119 KKAEKQGIKVVIV

-158 SQKVYEKYGL
+158 SQKVFEKYGL

-207 VEDIIANAE
+207 VENIIANAD

-222 SQAIKDGAN
+222 SQAVKDGAN

-246 PIDVSVEQM
+246 PIDVSIEEM
-255 KFNNNLFEI
+255 NFNDNLFET
-264 ETAKDF
+264 ETAKQF

-279 IPNNQQEFFQTNKV
+279 IPNSQQEIF
-293 VQEQN
+293 
-298 KQENKLLQQQQ
+298 QENKEEKKQEQKVSEQQV
-309 IIHKETKNI
+309 IHKETKNI
-318 VKIVDTI
+318 PKVVDTVQA
-325 EKANE
+325 ANE
-330 LKQILLKQKEISVNI
+330 LKQELLQQKEISINI

-353 QDLIVGISLCYGQD
+353 QDLIVGVSFCYGQE
-367 NNYYVPINHNDFI
+367 NNYYIPINHNDFI
-380 LQQVPEQDFVEIF
+380 LQQIQQNEFVEIF
-393 KSVFENENINFIGC
+393 KPVFENKSINFIGC

-413 HILKTLNIELKNISF
+413 HILKTVNIELKNIGF

-455 HIKTEEE
+455 HIKSEEE

-474 NIDIAAMSQYSC
+474 NIDIETLADYSC
-486 SKSICIYNLKDI
+486 SKAISIYNLKEI
-498 LINELNKNNLSN
+498 LTNELKKNNLTK
-510 LFYDIEMPIVKVL
+510 LFFDIEMPIVQVL

-530 IKTDKNFLNDFD
+530 IKTDKNFLDEFD
-542 KEIINA
+542 KELIKE
-548 ISALEQNIYN
+548 ISVIEQNIYS

-572 AIILFEKM
+572 AVILFEKLK
-580 NLPVIKKTKTGYS
+580 LPVIKKTKTGYS
-593 TDESVLVELSQY
+593 TDESVLAELSQY
-605 DIAKEI
+605 DIANEI

-620 KTTYVDSVRRF
+620 KTTYVDSIRRF
-631 TEIEGERIHTIFN
+631 TEVEGERVHTIFN

-652 LSSSEPNLQNIPIR
+652 LSSSDPNLQNIPIR
-666 TEYGRKFRKVFVTDE
+666 TEYGRRLRKIFVADE
-681 GKVFV
+681 GKIFV

-710 FCSGEDIHTA
+710 FCSGQDIHTA
-720 TAMEVFNIAKKEDVT
+720 TAMEVFNVAKKEDVT

-778 KYTGIKNWS
+778 KYRGIKIWS
-787 NRIIE
+787 SKIIE

-846 NVSKKIKEQNLKSK
+846 NVSEKLKEQNLKSK

-869 LLEVPKEEENIVINM
+869 LLEVPKDEENIVVNM

-897 PLLVEVKDGT
+897 PLLVEIKVGT
-907 NWADLKTVDSLKLK
+907 NWAEMQKFEM
-921 V
+921 

>member
-298 KQENKLLQQQQ
+298 KQENKLLQQQL

-498 LINELNKNNLSN
+498 LINELNKNNLSS

-530 IKTDKNFLNDFD
+530 IKTDKNFLNNFD

-548 ISALEQNIYN
+548 LSALEQNIYN

-572 AIILFEKM
+572 ATILFEKM

-666 TEYGRKFRKVFVTDE
+666 TEYGRKFRKVFVADE

-778 KYTGIKNWS
+778 KYIGIKNWS

-846 NVSKKIKEQNLKSK
+846 NVSKTIKKQNLKAK

-897 PLLVEVKDGT
+897 PLLVEVKVGT
-907 NWADLKTVDSLKLK
+907 NWADLKTVDSLKFK
-921 V
+921 A

>member
-1 MDKVLYIID
+1 MSKVLYIID

-38 FIKLINKIKN
+38 FIKLVNKIKN

-63 KNFRHQLSPVYKA
+63 KNFRHQLSPIYKA

-92 RQAVRAMQLASFEVA
+92 RESVKAMNLASFEMA
-107 GFEADDIIGTVA
+107 GFEADDVIGTVA

-207 VEDIIANAE
+207 VEDIIANAD

-246 PIDVSVEQM
+246 PIDISIENM
-255 KFNNNLFEI
+255 KFNDNLFE
-264 ETAKDF
+264 TAQDF
-270 FKEYELYSF
+270 LQKYELYSF
-279 IPNNQQEFFQTNKV
+279 IPNKSQQNSFQL
-293 VQEQN
+293 
-298 KQENKLLQQQQ
+298 KQETITVPVQKK
-309 IIHKETKNI
+309 IVYKETKNN
-318 VKIVDTI
+318 VTIVDTI
-325 EKANE
+325 EKANTI
-330 LKQILLKQKEISVNI
+330 KQDLLQQKEISINI
-345 ETAGSGIM
+345 ETTGSGIM
-353 QDLIVGISLCYGQD
+353 QDLIVGVSLCYGQD
-367 NNYYVPINHNDFI
+367 NNYYIPINHNDFI

-393 KSVFENENINFIGC
+393 KPVFENEEIKFIGC

-413 HILKTLNIELKNISF
+413 HILNTLNINLKNIGF

-440 QQHTIENLA
+440 QQHTIEQLA
-449 LKFLDF
+449 LKYLNF

-462 VFSKGTKKIKAD
+462 IFSKGTKKIKAD
-474 NIDIAAMSQYSC
+474 NIDIETLSQYSC
-486 SKSICIYNLKDI
+486 SKSISLYNLKDI
-498 LINELNKNNLSN
+498 LTNELNKNNLSS
-510 LFYDIEMPIVKVL
+510 LFFDMEMPIVQVL
-523 YEMEDIG
+523 YEMESAG
-530 IKTDKNFLNDFD
+530 IKIDKNFLDDFD
-542 KEIINA
+542 KELVNA
-548 ISALEQNIYN
+548 ISVIEQKIYD

-572 AIILFEKM
+572 ATILFEKLQ
-580 NLPVIKKTKTGYS
+580 LPAIKKTKTGYS

-605 DIAKEI
+605 DIANEI

-620 KTTYVDSVRRF
+620 KSTYVDSTKRF
-631 TEIEGERIHTIFN
+631 VEFEGERIHTIFN

-652 LSSSEPNLQNIPIR
+652 LSSSDPNLQNIPIR
-666 TEYGRKFRKVFVTDE
+666 TEYGKKFRKAFVADE
-681 GKVFV
+681 GKIFV

-710 FCSGEDIHTA
+710 FCSGQDIHTA

-778 KYTGIKNWS
+778 KYTGIKN
-787 NRIIE
+787 
-792 ETKQKGYVK
+792 
-801 TITGRIRYI
+801 
-810 PEINSSNKQI
+810 
-820 VSFGERMALNTPVQG
+820 
-835 TSADIIKIAMI
+835 
-846 NVSKKIKEQNLKSK
+846 
-860 ILLQVHDDL
+860 
-869 LLEVPKEEENIVINM
+869 
-884 LKYEMEH
+884 
-891 AVKLDV
+891 
-897 PLLVEVKDGT
+897 
-907 NWADLKTVDSLKLK
+907 
-921 V
+921 

>member
-1 MDKVLYIID
+1 MSKTLYIID

-21 IRPLTTST
+21 IRPLTTSK
-29 GIPTNAVYG
+29 GVPTNAVYG
-38 FIKLINKIKN
+38 FIKLINKIKK
-48 EQKPDYIAV
+48 EQKPDYIAI

-63 KNFRHQLSPVYKA
+63 KNFRHRLSPVYKA
-76 NRKQID
+76 NRKQLD

-92 RQAVRAMQLASFEVA
+92 RQAVEAMQLAWFEKA
-107 GFEADDIIGTVA
+107 GFEADDVIGTVA
-119 KKAEKEGIKVVIV
+119 KKAEKQGIKVVIV

-158 SQKVYEKYGL
+158 SQKVFEKYGL

-207 VEDIIANAE
+207 VENIIANAD

-222 SQAIKDGAN
+222 SQAVKDGAN

-246 PIDVSVEQM
+246 PIDVSIEEM
-255 KFNNNLFEI
+255 NFNDNLFET
-264 ETAKDF
+264 ETAKQF

-279 IPNNQQEFFQTNKV
+279 IPNSQQEIF
-293 VQEQN
+293 
-298 KQENKLLQQQQ
+298 QENKEEKKQEQKVSEQQV
-309 IIHKETKNI
+309 IHKETKNI
-318 VKIVDTI
+318 PKVVDTVQV
-325 EKANE
+325 ANE
-330 LKQILLKQKEISVNI
+330 LKQELLQQKEISINI

-353 QDLIVGISLCYGQD
+353 QDLIVGVSFCYGQE
-367 NNYYVPINHNDFI
+367 NNYYIPINHNDFI
-380 LQQVPEQDFVEIF
+380 LQQIQQNEFVEIF
-393 KSVFENENINFIGC
+393 KPVFENKSINFIGC

-413 HILKTLNIELKNISF
+413 HILKTVNIELKNIGF

-455 HIKTEEE
+455 HIKSEEE

-474 NIDIAAMSQYSC
+474 NIDIETLADYSC
-486 SKSICIYNLKDI
+486 SKAISIYNLKEI
-498 LINELNKNNLSN
+498 LTNELKKNNLTK
-510 LFYDIEMPIVKVL
+510 LFFDIEMPIVQVL

-530 IKTDKNFLNDFD
+530 IKTDKNFLDEFD
-542 KEIINA
+542 KELIKE
-548 ISALEQNIYN
+548 ISVIEQNIYS

-572 AIILFEKM
+572 AVILFEKLK
-580 NLPVIKKTKTGYS
+580 LPVIKKTKTGYS
-593 TDESVLVELSQY
+593 TDESVLAELSQY
-605 DIAKEI
+605 DIANEI

-620 KTTYVDSVRRF
+620 KTTYVDSIRRF
-631 TEIEGERIHTIFN
+631 TEVEGERIHTIFN

-652 LSSSEPNLQNIPIR
+652 LSSSDPNLQNIPIR
-666 TEYGRKFRKVFVTDE
+666 TEYGRRLRKVFVADE
-681 GKVFV
+681 GKIFV

-710 FCSGEDIHTA
+710 FCSGQDIHTA
-720 TAMEVFNIAKKEDVT
+720 TAMEVFNVAKKEDVT

-778 KYTGIKNWS
+778 KYRGIKIWS
-787 NRIIE
+787 SKIIE

-846 NVSKKIKEQNLKSK
+846 NVSEKLKEQNLKSK

-869 LLEVPKEEENIVINM
+869 LLEVPKDEENIVVNM

-897 PLLVEVKDGT
+897 PLLVEIKVGT
-907 NWADLKTVDSLKLK
+907 NWAEMQKFEM
-921 V
+921 

>member
-1 MDKVLYIID
+1 MSKTLYIID

-21 IRPLTTST
+21 IRPLTTSK
-29 GIPTNAVYG
+29 GVPTNAVYG
-38 FIKLINKIKN
+38 FIKLINKIKK
-48 EQKPDYIAV
+48 EQKPDYIAI

-76 NRKQID
+76 NRKQLD

-92 RQAVRAMQLASFEVA
+92 RQAVEAMQLAWFEKA
-107 GFEADDIIGTVA
+107 GFEADDVIGTVA
-119 KKAEKEGIKVVIV
+119 KKAEKQGIKVVIV

-158 SQKVYEKYGL
+158 SQKVFEKYGL

-207 VEDIIANAE
+207 VENIIANAD

-222 SQAIKDGAN
+222 SQAVKDGAN

-246 PIDVSVEQM
+246 PIDVSIEEM
-255 KFNNNLFEI
+255 NFNDNLFET
-264 ETAKDF
+264 ETAKQF

-279 IPNNQQEFFQTNKV
+279 IPNSQQEIF
-293 VQEQN
+293 
-298 KQENKLLQQQQ
+298 QENKEEKKQEQKVSEQQV
-309 IIHKETKNI
+309 IHKETKNI
-318 VKIVDTI
+318 PKVVDTVQA
-325 EKANE
+325 ANE
-330 LKQILLKQKEISVNI
+330 LKQELLQQKEISINI

-353 QDLIVGISLCYGQD
+353 QDLIVGVSFCYGQE
-367 NNYYVPINHNDFI
+367 NNYYIPINHNDFI
-380 LQQVPEQDFVEIF
+380 LQQIQQNEFVEIF
-393 KSVFENENINFIGC
+393 KPVFENKSINFIGC

-413 HILKTLNIELKNISF
+413 HILKTVNIELKNIGF

-455 HIKTEEE
+455 HIKSEEE

-474 NIDIAAMSQYSC
+474 NIDIETLADYSC
-486 SKSICIYNLKDI
+486 SKAISIYNLKEI
-498 LINELNKNNLSN
+498 LTNELKKNNLTK
-510 LFYDIEMPIVKVL
+510 LFFDIEMPIVQVL

-530 IKTDKNFLNDFD
+530 IKTDKNFLDEFD
-542 KEIINA
+542 KELIKE
-548 ISALEQNIYN
+548 ISVIEQNIYS
-558 LAGETFNINSPKQL
+558 LAGKTFNINSPKQL
-572 AIILFEKM
+572 AVILFEKLK
-580 NLPVIKKTKTGYS
+580 LPVIKKTKTGYS
-593 TDESVLVELSQY
+593 TDESVLAELSQY
-605 DIAKEI
+605 DIANEI

-620 KTTYVDSVRRF
+620 KTTYVDSIRRF
-631 TEIEGERIHTIFN
+631 TEVEGERIHTIFN

-652 LSSSEPNLQNIPIR
+652 LSSSDPNLQNIPIR
-666 TEYGRKFRKVFVTDE
+666 TEYGRRLRKVFVADE
-681 GKVFV
+681 GKIFV

-710 FCSGEDIHTA
+710 FCSGQDIHTA
-720 TAMEVFNIAKKEDVT
+720 TAMEVFNVAKKEDVT

-778 KYTGIKNWS
+778 KYQGIKIWS
-787 NRIIE
+787 SKIIE

-846 NVSKKIKEQNLKSK
+846 NVSEKLKEQNLKSK

-869 LLEVPKEEENIVINM
+869 LLEVPKDEENIVVNM

-897 PLLVEVKDGT
+897 PLLVEIKVGT
-907 NWADLKTVDSLKLK
+907 NWAEMQKFEM
-921 V
+921 

>member
-21 IRPLTTST
+21 IRPLTTSA
-29 GIPTNAVYG
+29 GVPTNAVYG
-38 FIKLINKIKN
+38 FIKLVNKIKN

-63 KNFRHQLSPVYKA
+63 KNFRHQLSPIYKA

-92 RQAVRAMQLASFEVA
+92 RESVQAMNLASFEMA
-107 GFEADDIIGTVA
+107 GFEADDVIGTVA

-158 SQKVYEKYGL
+158 KQKVFEKYGL

-173 VDMLALM
+173 VDMLSLM

-207 VEDIIANAE
+207 VENIIANAD

-246 PIDVSVEQM
+246 PIDVSIENM
-255 KFNNNLFEI
+255 KFNDNLFE
-264 ETAKDF
+264 TAQDF
-270 FKEYELYSF
+270 LQKYELYSF
-279 IPNNQQEFFQTNKV
+279 IPDKSKQNNFKLEQETKETFV
-293 VQEQN
+293 PPVQKN
-298 KQENKLLQQQQ
+298 TV
-309 IIHKETKNI
+309 HKEIKNI
-318 VKIVDTI
+318 VKIVDTT
-325 EKANE
+325 EKAKD
-330 LKQILLKQKEISVNI
+330 LKQNLLQQKEISVNI

-353 QDLIVGISLCYGQD
+353 QDLIVGVSLCYGQD
-367 NNYYVPINHNDFI
+367 NNYYIPINHNDFI
-380 LQQVPEQDFVEIF
+380 LQQIQQDDFVEIF

-407 DLKFIK
+407 DLKFVK

-440 QQHTIENLA
+440 QSHTIEQLA
-449 LKFLDF
+449 LKYLNF
-455 HIKTEEE
+455 HIKTDEEI
-462 VFSKGTKKIKAD
+462 FSKGTKKIKAD
-474 NIDIAAMSQYSC
+474 NIDIDTLSQYSC
-486 SKSICIYNLKDI
+486 SKSISIYNLKDI

-510 LFYDIEMPIVKVL
+510 LFYDIEMPVVQVL

-542 KEIINA
+542 KELINA
-548 ISALEQNIYN
+548 ISVFEQNIYN

-572 AIILFEKM
+572 ATILFEKM

-593 TDESVLVELSQY
+593 TDESVLAELSQY
-605 DIAKEI
+605 DIANEI

-666 TEYGRKFRKVFVTDE
+666 TEYGRKFRKVFVADE
-681 GKVFV
+681 GKIFV

-701 SKDANLIKA
+701 SKDTNLIKA
-710 FCSGEDIHTA
+710 FCSGQDIHTA
-720 TAMEVFNIAKKEDVT
+720 TAMEVFNISKKEDVT

-765 VKQAKEYIDSYFS
+765 VKQAKEYINSYFA
-778 KYTGIKNWS
+778 KYIGIKNWS
-787 NRIIE
+787 DRIIE

-810 PEINSSNKQI
+810 PEINSTNKQI
-820 VSFGERMALNTPVQG
+820 VAFGERMALNTPVQG

-846 NVSKKIKEQNLKSK
+846 NVSKKLKEQNLKAK

-869 LLEVPKEEENIVINM
+869 LLEVPKEEEKIVINM

-891 AVKLDV
+891 SVKLDV
-897 PLLVEVKDGT
+897 PLLVEVKVGT
-907 NWADLKTVDSLKLK
+907 NWAEMQTIVE
-921 V
+921 

>member
-1 MDKVLYIID
+1 MSKTLYIID

-21 IRPLTTST
+21 IRPLTTSK
-29 GIPTNAVYG
+29 GVPTNAVYG
-38 FIKLINKIKN
+38 FIKLINKIKK
-48 EQKPDYIAV
+48 EQKPDYIAI

-76 NRKQID
+76 NRKQLD

-92 RQAVRAMQLASFEVA
+92 RQAVEAMQLAWFEKA
-107 GFEADDIIGTVA
+107 GFEADDVIGTVA
-119 KKAEKEGIKVVIV
+119 KKAEKQGIKVVIV

-158 SQKVYEKYGL
+158 SQRVFEKYGL

-207 VEDIIANAE
+207 VENIIANAD

-222 SQAIKDGAN
+222 SQAVKDGAN

-246 PIDVSVEQM
+246 PIDVSIEEM
-255 KFNNNLFEI
+255 NFNDNLFET
-264 ETAKDF
+264 ETAKQF

-279 IPNNQQEFFQTNKV
+279 IPNSQQEIF
-293 VQEQN
+293 
-298 KQENKLLQQQQ
+298 QENKEEKKQEQKVSEQQV
-309 IIHKETKNI
+309 IHKETKNI
-318 VKIVDTI
+318 PKVVDTVQA
-325 EKANE
+325 ANE
-330 LKQILLKQKEISVNI
+330 LKQELLQQKEISINI

-353 QDLIVGISLCYGQD
+353 QDLIVGVSFCYGQE
-367 NNYYVPINHNDFI
+367 NNYYIPINHNDFI
-380 LQQVPEQDFVEIF
+380 LQQIQQNEFVEIF
-393 KSVFENENINFIGC
+393 KPVFENKSINFIGC

-413 HILKTLNIELKNISF
+413 HILKTVNIELKNIGF

-455 HIKTEEE
+455 HIKSEEE

-474 NIDIAAMSQYSC
+474 NIDIETLADYSC
-486 SKSICIYNLKDI
+486 SKAISIYNLKEI
-498 LINELNKNNLSN
+498 LTNELKKNNLTK
-510 LFYDIEMPIVKVL
+510 LFFDIEMPIVQVL

-530 IKTDKNFLNDFD
+530 IKTDKNFLDEFD
-542 KEIINA
+542 KELIKE
-548 ISALEQNIYN
+548 ISVIEQNIYS

-572 AIILFEKM
+572 AVILFEKLK
-580 NLPVIKKTKTGYS
+580 LPVIKKTKTGYS
-593 TDESVLVELSQY
+593 TDESVLAELSQY
-605 DIAKEI
+605 DIANEI

-620 KTTYVDSVRRF
+620 KTTYVDSIRRF
-631 TEIEGERIHTIFN
+631 TEVEGERIHTIFN

-652 LSSSEPNLQNIPIR
+652 LSSSDPNLQNIPIR
-666 TEYGRKFRKVFVTDE
+666 TEYGRRLRKVFVADE
-681 GKVFV
+681 GKIFV

-710 FCSGEDIHTA
+710 FCSGQDIHTA
-720 TAMEVFNIAKKEDVT
+720 TAMEVFNVAKKEDVT

-778 KYTGIKNWS
+778 KYRGIKIWS
-787 NRIIE
+787 SKIIE

-846 NVSKKIKEQNLKSK
+846 NVSEKLKEQNLKSK

-869 LLEVPKEEENIVINM
+869 LLEVPKDEENIVVNM

-897 PLLVEVKDGT
+897 PLLVEIKVGT
-907 NWADLKTVDSLKLK
+907 NWAEMQKFEM
-921 V
+921 

>member
-21 IRPLTTST
+21 IRPLTTSA
-29 GIPTNAVYG
+29 GVPTNAVYG
-38 FIKLINKIKN
+38 FIKLVNKIKN

-63 KNFRHQLSPVYKA
+63 KNFRHQLSPIYKA

-92 RQAVRAMQLASFEVA
+92 RESVQAMNLASFEMA
-107 GFEADDIIGTVA
+107 GFEADDVIGTVA

-158 SQKVYEKYGL
+158 KQKVFEKYGL

-173 VDMLALM
+173 VDMLSLM

-207 VEDIIANAE
+207 VENIIANAD

-246 PIDVSVEQM
+246 PIDVSIENM
-255 KFNNNLFEI
+255 KFNDNLFE
-264 ETAKDF
+264 TAQDF
-270 FKEYELYSF
+270 LQKYELYSF
-279 IPNNQQEFFQTNKV
+279 IPDKSKQNNFKLEQETKETFV
-293 VQEQN
+293 PPVQKN
-298 KQENKLLQQQQ
+298 TV
-309 IIHKETKNI
+309 HKEIKNI
-318 VKIVDTI
+318 VKIVDTT
-325 EKANE
+325 EKAKD
-330 LKQILLKQKEISVNI
+330 LKQNLLQQKEISVNI

-353 QDLIVGISLCYGQD
+353 QDLIVGVSLCYGQD
-367 NNYYVPINHNDFI
+367 NNYYIPINHNDFI
-380 LQQVPEQDFVEIF
+380 LQQIQQDDFVEIF

-407 DLKFIK
+407 DLKFVK

-440 QQHTIENLA
+440 QSHTIEQLA
-449 LKFLDF
+449 LKYLNF
-455 HIKTEEE
+455 HIKTDEEI
-462 VFSKGTKKIKAD
+462 FSKGTKKIKAD
-474 NIDIAAMSQYSC
+474 NIDIDTLSQYSC
-486 SKSICIYNLKDI
+486 SKSISIYNLKDI

-510 LFYDIEMPIVKVL
+510 LFYDIEMPVVQVL

-542 KEIINA
+542 KELINA
-548 ISALEQNIYN
+548 ISVFEQNIYN

-572 AIILFEKM
+572 ATILFEKM

-593 TDESVLVELSQY
+593 TDESVLAELSQY
-605 DIAKEI
+605 DIANEI

-666 TEYGRKFRKVFVTDE
+666 TEYGRKFRKVFVADE
-681 GKVFV
+681 GKIFV

-701 SKDANLIKA
+701 SKDTNLIKA
-710 FCSGEDIHTA
+710 FCSGQDIHTA
-720 TAMEVFNIAKKEDVT
+720 TAMEVFNISKKEDVT

-765 VKQAKEYIDSYFS
+765 VKQAKEYINSYFA
-778 KYTGIKNWS
+778 KYIGIKNWS
-787 NRIIE
+787 DRIIE

-810 PEINSSNKQI
+810 PEINSTNKQI

-846 NVSKKIKEQNLKSK
+846 NVSKKLKEQNLKAK

-869 LLEVPKEEENIVINM
+869 LLEVPKEEEKIVINM

-891 AVKLDV
+891 SVKLDV
-897 PLLVEVKDGT
+897 PLLVEVKVGT
-907 NWADLKTVDSLKLK
+907 NWAEMQTIVE
-921 V
+921 

>member
-38 FIKLINKIKN
+38 FIKLVNKIKN

-63 KNFRHQLSPVYKA
+63 KNFRHQLSPIYKA

-92 RQAVRAMQLASFEVA
+92 RESVKAMNLASFEMA
-107 GFEADDIIGTVA
+107 GFEADDVIGTVA

-207 VEDIIANAE
+207 VEDIIANAD

-246 PIDVSVEQM
+246 PIDVSVENM
-255 KFNNNLFEI
+255 KFNDNLFE
-264 ETAKDF
+264 TAQEFLQK
-270 FKEYELYSF
+270 YELYSF
-279 IPNNQQEFFQTNKV
+279 IPNKPQQNSFKLEQETKETV
-293 VQEQN
+293 VTSVQKN
-298 KQENKLLQQQQ
+298 VV
-309 IIHKETKNI
+309 HKETKNI

-330 LKQILLKQKEISVNI
+330 LKQNLLQQKEISVNI

-367 NNYYVPINHNDFI
+367 NNYYIPINHNDFI

-449 LKFLDF
+449 LKYLNFY
-455 HIKTEEE
+455 IKTDEEI
-462 VFSKGTKKIKAD
+462 FSKGTKKIKAD
-474 NIDIAAMSQYSC
+474 NIDIETLADYSC
-486 SKSICIYNLKDI
+486 SKSISIYNLKDI

-510 LFYDIEMPIVKVL
+510 LFYDIEMPIVQVL
-523 YEMEDIG
+523 YEMEYIG

-542 KEIINA
+542 KELINA
-548 ISALEQNIYN
+548 ISVLEQNIYN

-572 AIILFEKM
+572 ATILFEKM

-593 TDESVLVELSQY
+593 TDESVLAELSQY
-605 DIAKEI
+605 DIANEI

-620 KTTYVDSVRRF
+620 KTTYVDSVRKF

-666 TEYGRKFRKVFVTDE
+666 TEYGRKFRKVFVADE
-681 GKVFV
+681 GKIFV

-701 SKDANLIKA
+701 SKDTNLIKA
-710 FCSGEDIHTA
+710 FCSGQDIHTA
-720 TAMEVFNIAKKEDVT
+720 TAMEVFNIANKEDVT

-765 VKQAKEYIDSYFS
+765 VKQAKEYINSYFA
-778 KYTGIKNWS
+778 KYIGIKNWS
-787 NRIIE
+787 DRIIE

-810 PEINSSNKQI
+810 PEINSTNKQI

-846 NVSKKIKEQNLKSK
+846 NVSKKLKEQNLKAK

-897 PLLVEVKDGT
+897 PLLVEVKVGT
-907 NWADLKTVDSLKLK
+907 NWAEMEGIK
-921 V
+921 